1 MAQQLEQMTLNFNHG
16 HTDTHV
22 VVTINKHVNNIM
34 LLPGEVDAFIAGLQ
48 RSKQALLEH
57 TEKSS
62 N

>member
-1 MAQQLEQMTLNFNHG
+1 MAQQVESMTLNFI

-34 LLPGEVDAFIAGLQ
+34 LLPGEVDACIEALQ
-48 RSKQALLEH
+48 RSRAALLEH